1 MDLEWNNFAT
11 RPYFLPLCRQLSAR
25 LIKDEHRIIERSV
38 GESFYKELSDDKSRS
53 TFDLSTPDQL
63 KETYNVELK
72 EQRSFLNI
80 PEFKQ
85 AGTYKLQESGTS
97 KQDLISVNLDEKE
110 SAVASMSIDQLQN
123 TYPEITVISGK
134 NQLGSV
140 GSAHGTDLSKFFLIL
155 AILCWLGENILG
167 LIISRRAAS

>member
-1 MDLEWNNFAT
+1 MNTE
-11 RPYFLPLCRQLSAR
+11 SS
-25 LIKDEHRIIERSV
+25 SV
-38 GESFYKELSDDKSRS
+38 AGESFYKELSDDKSRS

-85 AGTYKLQESGTS
+85 AGTYKLQDSGTS
-97 KQDLISVNLDEKE
+97 KQDFISVNLDEEE
-110 SAVASMSIDQLQN
+110 SAVASMSIDQLQD
-123 TYPEITVISGK
+123 TYPEITVISGD

-140 GSAHGTDLSKFFLIL
+140 GSAHGTDLSKFFNPCNP
-155 AILCWLGENILG
+155 CWLGENILG
-167 LIISRRAAS
+167 LIISRGRKLKSLLKLFYANEK